1 MQDRGS
7 GWEEV
12 YDKGIS
18 TLVREVLTIIEG
30 TISVESQR
38 KALRQII
45 RRTIYG
51 VTDGMKEN
59 MVDLGLQRKKEIYK
73 YPR

>member
-1 MQDRGS
+1 MQDPGS

-30 TISVESQR
+30 TIPEQR
-38 KALRQII
+38 QRQALRQII

-59 MVDLGLQRKKEIYK
+59 MVISGLQRKKEIYK

>member
-1 MQDRGS
+1 MQDSSS

-59 MVDLGLQRKKEIYK
+59 MVISGLQRKKEIYK